1 MSRTLK
7 EIVDAL
13 KLAVSTHGDPLSSRT
28 VAGGYAGD
36 LLSDVLAHARKGQVW
51 VTLQTHTNIVA
62 VASSKELCGIIVVN
76 GRTPE
81 AATLQKAEQEHIPIL
96 VSSLSS
102 YDVVARLCELGVTN
116 CEGV

>member
-1 MSRTLK
+1 MKTLQD
-7 EIVDAL
+7 IADAL
-13 KLAVSTHGDPLSSRT
+13 KLAVSTRRDLLSCRT
-28 VAGGYAGD
+28 VTGGYAGD
-36 LLSDVLAHARKGQVW
+36 MLSDVLAHARKGQVW

-62 VASSKELCGIIVVN
+62 VASGKELCGIIVVN

-96 VSSLSS
+96 VSPLSS

-116 CEGV
+116 REGV

>member
-1 MSRTLK
+1 MKTLQD
-7 EIVDAL
+7 IADAL
-13 KLAVSTHGDPLSSRT
+13 KLAVSTGGDLLSCRT
-28 VAGGYAGD
+28 VTGGYAGD
-36 LLSDVLAHARKGQVW
+36 MLSDVLAHARKGQVW

-62 VASSKELCGIIVVN
+62 VASSKELCVIIVVN

-96 VSSLSS
+96 VSPLSS

-116 CEGV
+116 REGV

>member
-1 MSRTLK
+1 MKTLLD
-7 EIVDAL
+7 IADAL
-13 KLAVSTHGDPLSSRT
+13 KLAVSTCGDLLSCRT
-28 VAGGYAGD
+28 VTGGYAGD
-36 LLSDVLAHARKGQVW
+36 MLSDVLAHARKGQVW
-51 VTLQTHTNIVA
+51 VTLQIHTNIVA

-96 VSSLSS
+96 VSPLPS

-116 CEGV
+116 REGV

>member
-1 MSRTLK
+1 MKTLQD
-7 EIVDAL
+7 IADAL
-13 KLAVSTHGDPLSSRT
+13 KLAVSTGGDLLSCLT
-28 VAGGYAGD
+28 ITGGYAGD
-36 LLSDVLAHARKGQVW
+36 MLSDVLAHARKGQVW

-96 VSSLSS
+96 VSPLSS

-116 CEGV
+116 REGV